1 MSSLGQNSLVVLLGE
16 EQLSQL
22 FQDWP
27 ARMNLAV
34 CLRQNG
40 ECRMQV
46 FRQEEG
52 LRVLP
57 RLLRAMRLTKS
68 EVSVFPEV
76 EGYPAHSM
84 YFSEEKQLLLIVQ
97 NAPEI
102 VEEASDYSVN
112 FTYAIDEGLDP
123 VLFLHASRARGNQK
137 QRSVPEERR
146 PPQTEDSHPEEP
158 DTSRIAQKRSD
169 FQAGPSPN
177 PDLPKFLQ
185 KPPVSKPKSAVAKA
199 KPKQE
204 ASIRPRFCVIQDS
217 RNGWISIELPG
228 CVGQEVI
235 VTKPEQIFVRGDYRA
250 LSFGRQLFGDPS
262 QALPKRIHVN
272 FGEER
277 TILGDALRKNLG
289 IVRADVQDGLL
300 VLELSNVLEVEAIVP
315 PLVEE
320 PSRKRHWKTWASAG
334 TIATFS
340 ALLLLSYYPLHR
352 SDTATSID
360 WGQFRG
366 DSRDDSVTSFQSR
379 LGMLDLTLKQTD
391 G

>member
-1 MSSLGQNSLVVLLGE
+1 MSDLIQNNLVALLGE
-16 EQLSQL
+16 EQLSQI
-22 FQDWP
+22 FRSWP
-27 ARMNLAV
+27 ERMNLAV

-57 RLLRAMRLTKS
+57 RLLRGMRLTSS
-68 EVSVFPEV
+68 EVAVYPKV
-76 EGYPAHSM
+76 EGHLSHSM
-84 YFSEEKQLLLIVQ
+84 SFSEEKQLLHIVQ

-112 FTYAIDEGLDP
+112 YTYAIEEGLDP
-123 VLFLHASRARGNQK
+123 VLFIHASRARYSQK
-137 QRSVPEERR
+137 QHLKPEEQR
-146 PPQTEDSHPEEP
+146 PSHTENYHPERP
-158 DTSRIAQKRSD
+158 QASRIAQKRSH
-169 FQAGPSPN
+169 FQAGSAPH

-185 KPPVSKPKSAVAKA
+185 KPPVSKEKSAVAKA
-199 KPKQE
+199 KPTQE
-204 ASIRPRFCVIQDS
+204 ASLRPRFCVIRDL

-228 CVGQEVI
+228 CVGQEVV
-235 VTKPEQIFVRGDYRA
+235 VTKPEQIFVRGDRRA
-250 LSFGRQLFGDPS
+250 LSFGKQLVDDAS

-272 FGEER
+272 FGEEK
-277 TILGDALRKNLG
+277 TLLGDALRKNLG

-320 PSRKRHWKTWASAG
+320 HSRNWHWKTWASAG
-334 TIATFS
+334 TFAAFS
-340 ALLLLSYYPLHR
+340 ALLLLSFYSLNGP
-352 SDTATSID
+352 DAETSID

-366 DSRDDSVTSFQSR
+366 DAGDESVTKFQR
-379 LGMLDLTLKQTD
+379 QLGMLDLTLKQAD